1 MKKLLTVAL
10 GLAVT
15 IGLSTMTFA
24 QEKKE
29 GDSKE
34 GKKKGKK
41 KKKSDEA
48 PKSF

>member
-15 IGLSTMTFA
+15 LSLSTLTFA
-24 QEKKE
+24 QDDKG
-29 GDSKE
+29 GDKKE

-41 KKKSDEA
+41 KKKDEA
-48 PKSF
+48 PPKS